1 MRVLLDEQLPIDL
14 APVLQGHQVD
24 SVVHRGWAGLKNGP
38 LLRRMGGEYDVLI
51 TMDRNL
57 EFQQNI
63 AALPFGVL
71 LVRAASNRMA
81 HLAPLVPSMLEVL
94 PTVQPGQIL
103 RIGP

>member
-1 MRVLLDEQLPIDL
+1 MLE
-14 APVLQGHQVD
+14 GHQVD
-24 SVVHRGWAGLKNGP
+24 SVVRRGWAGLKNGP
-38 LLRRMGGEYDVLI
+38 LLRRMSGEYDVLI

-57 EFQQNI
+57 QFQQNV

-81 HLAPLVPSMLEVL
+81 DLAPLVPSMLEVL

-103 RIGP
+103 RIGW